1 MFGFYNPGSPMAVT
15 KQLLWLTPVLQGTPD
30 HLAEYAGLAWLGLGL
45 TQTARLGKLL
55 NFAQPIFYP

>member
-1 MFGFYNPGSPMAVT
+1 MVDAC
-15 KQLLWLTPVLQGTPD
+15 TPD